1 MSDLFRASQTLIL
14 KELQT
19 SLSRMNG
26 EEVESL
32 VQAVLSAEKIF
43 VVGAGRMGI
52 LLSTFSM
59 RLNHLGL
66 SSFVVGSSNCPPIC
80 DRDLILA
87 ASSSGET
94 STVRE
99 IVSRAVEQNAKIAVI
114 TASKHSTIA
123 GMASSVVF
131 IHAPSSLVESDSG
144 VLISEQPMKTLFEQT
159 LFIAL
164 EAMVLLIIKRTG
176 QRPLDMAR
184 RHTNLE

>member
-1 MSDLFRASQTLIL
+1 MSDPFGASQTLIL

-19 SLSRMNG
+19 SLCRMNG
-26 EEVESL
+26 EEVERL
-32 VQAVLSAEKIF
+32 VQDVLSAEKIF

-59 RLNHLGL
+59 RLNHLGF
-66 SSFVVGSSNCPPIC
+66 SSFVVGSNNCPPIC

-99 IVSRAVEQNAKIAVI
+99 IVSRAAEQNARIVVI
-114 TASKHSTIA
+114 TASRHSTIV
-123 GMASSVVF
+123 GMASSIVF
-131 IHAPSSLVESDSG
+131 IHAPSSLVEPDSG
-144 VLISEQPMKTLFEQT
+144 VILSEQPMKTLFEQT

-164 EAMVLLIIKRTG
+164 EAMVLLIMKRTG
-176 QRPLDMAR
+176 QCSLDMAR